1 MILWFDRPKEEIVPS
16 ATVLAFNPDEVDHIL
31 IANPTGNLGFTRNG
45 DNWQF
50 DGGIPARNAKIAG
63 LLAELQDKKSLQWA
77 GESDDDQAKAQVQL
91 PLVDGA
97 HRLTLSQG
105 SKTLLDLIIGR
116 SLPAQNGQIFLRR
129 EDQRKFYL
137 GNYNLDLTRPLGDW
151 LDVLG
156 ELHNFEAV
164 QISLGEGDDKIIL
177 SREQE
182 NPPAW
187 KVTNITSKQN
197 LRLDAP
203 LPKLPALL
211 GKLEA
216 IDMQPVSQLKPDST
230 ERHQIIFTGKNGL
243 DLFVTLA
250 PVGGIPWAHFALS
263 GGAGM
268 QDMMTRFNKK
278 YSVYAFLL
286 TEENR
291 QLLMLRLSDVI
302 ETRPAPKK

>member
-1 MILWFDRPKEEIVPS
+1 LPIASV
-16 ATVLAFNPDEVDHIL
+16 AF
-31 IANPTGNLGFTRNG
+31 F
-45 DNWQF
+45 
-50 DGGIPARNAKIAG
+50 G
-63 LLAELQDKKSLQWA
+63 L
-77 GESDDDQAKAQVQL
+77 
-91 PLVDGA
+91 P
-97 HRLTLSQG
+97 
-105 SKTLLDLIIGR
+105 LLDLIIGR

-250 PVGGIPWAHFALS
+250 PVGRLVTAKVQEPLVLYPATEQHPAQTQLITKDVVTGQWDERKFSGAATRADQEALLGRIRKLQEAVKLARETANSAEVDKQRVGSPILDYVFGGIL
-263 GGAGM
+263 
-268 QDMMTRFNKK
+268 K
-278 YSVYAFLL
+278 
-286 TEENR
+286 
-291 QLLMLRLSDVI
+291 
-302 ETRPAPKK
+302 